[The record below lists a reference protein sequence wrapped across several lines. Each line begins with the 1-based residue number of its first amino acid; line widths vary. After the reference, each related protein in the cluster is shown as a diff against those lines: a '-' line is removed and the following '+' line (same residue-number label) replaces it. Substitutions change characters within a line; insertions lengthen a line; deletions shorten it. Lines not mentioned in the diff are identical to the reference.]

1 MPTLFRD
8 YETFSTLDIKKFGA
22 WRYATHPTTGV
33 WCCAYAI
40 DDGPVQLWVPGNPVP
55 AEWIEAA
62 GNPDWLVSAFNDN
75 FERLIEQ
82 HIMGPRCGWP
92 TVPVE
97 RHRCSQAAAL
107 ALALPASLKDVA
119 EALQL
124 PQQKADSSVMRK
136 MAKPRKPRR
145 DEDPKG
151 VYWDDN
157 AENREQLYAY
167 CKQDVETERAL

>member
-82 HIMGPRCGWP
+82 HTMGPRCGWHY
-92 TVPVE
+92 
-97 RHRCSQAAAL
+97 RRSLDARSNCAL
-107 ALALPASLKDVA
+107 KEPITLPPS
-119 EALQL
+119 
-124 PQQKADSSVMRK
+124 
-136 MAKPRKPRR
+136 
-145 DEDPKG
+145 
-151 VYWDDN
+151 Y
-157 AENREQLYAY
+157 
-167 CKQDVETERAL
+167 